1 MIHSDR
7 GGIYGGAE
15 YLDTL
20 DKTGIKRSMS
30 RTSNPWDN
38 AVIESFF
45 STLHFELLARTRF
58 DNQEDAQQSITDWI
72 DNFYNPQPRH
82 ATIGNTSPIKYELAC
97 QVRKQ
102 RT

>member
-7 GGIYGGAE
+7 GGIYGDE
-15 YLDTL
+15 MYLDTI
-20 DKTGIKRSMS
+20 DRSGIKRSMS

-58 DNQEDAQQSITDWI
+58 KDQEEAQRAITEWI
-72 DNFYNPQPRH
+72 DNFYNSQRRH
-82 ATIGNTSPIKYELAC
+82 TTIGNTSPIKYELAW
-97 QVRKQ
+97 QMRQQ